1 MPATKAPAKTNTLG
15 LIYAGLITLSIF
27 LAYPLVLLLPQG
39 LPAKKQWFIGL
50 FSHEDLVY
58 NGFAF
63 KLPILAFLSCLGLA
77 YLLSRHWNFKPGS
90 KTLLIPAGLFLL
102 FTTLSTLTHH
112 SSPFQF
118 ANRAAFVII
127 PLVSALLLISKKAS
141 TNKKFFAR
149 LFGTYWLIS
158 VIHALCFLLHH
169 NSTSVAIPGLV
180 GNKNWF
186 IASLLAT
193 TPWAVL
199 FFRPL
204 IFRFLKPIK
213 GSSRV
218 GSAYLISFAFTWSI
232 SLLALIQNQSRA
244 AWLAFA
250 LLIFYAM
257 QRAAS
262 KKFKK
267 IIFIF
272 SFVAILGSSFYGV
285 KNYDRLTHNELHPTL
300 WKGTLKM
307 ISSAPTLGAAGPG
320 QFEARFPSHR
330 LQEQLILPIAA
341 SHTAHPHNEFLLFA
355 AEIGL
360 PGALALLIFIL
371 FIWKVRDQANNTA
384 SQSIILLSICA
395 CFDRALDQQV
405 IALIFLLNLG
415 LLLSPYLRSQMQ
427 ENKANSIVKMNQ
439 VFSLI
444 IILGALFISF
454 RSAKGSWYYRQG
466 LIAESR
472 TLNTKDDNL
481 KREYRKRSYDLFIKA
496 VSFDHN
502 NIIYNYHAADS
513 GLKAI
518 INTQQV
524 APYLKTV
531 LRLGPDF
538 IHINRFKAYYYELVA
553 RLQNTPAN
561 KKASLKRARD
571 ANKRE
576 EVLYAPQLDT
586 LSDCLLFYLRN
597 NLFHDAINLQQ
608 RFAKESLR
616 IATHLHQDQLG
627 NLLNDWHNKILNK
640 QFDQAITVANKIR
653 AGVKGL
659 NYIDTMF
666 NSSAPQNL
674 KKARL
679 IKGKTFGNA
688 DSLYWDELIQLRK
701 FIGQSSVGKETVD
714 KILSSIKLVPG
725 RQSQSITEV
734 LKTKRATSQSL
745 AALLALTANIQS
757 KRSLILHDKK
767 SFSNWLCLMEAPGG
781 FLLISPTQRSTKV
794 ISPSTWQ
801 ALFSKDQ
808 LNAFCFAHPQSFF
821 SANSFLISL
830 YNSHFAT
837 HSISALT
844 PSLNW
849 KLSNAIFSTKNKLH
863 FYAAPF
869 NSLPQQINKFQAP

>member
-1 MPATKAPAKTNTLG
+1 MPTAKTTSKTNYLG
-15 LIYAGLITLSIF
+15 LIYGAFISLSVF

-77 YLLSRHWNFKPGS
+77 FLLSRHWIFKPAS
-90 KTLLIPAGLFLL
+90 KKLLIPAGIFLL
-102 FTTLSTLTHH
+102 FATLSTLKHH
-112 SSPFQF
+112 STPFQF

-127 PLVSALLLISKKAS
+127 PLVSALLLISKNAS

-149 LFGTYWLIS
+149 VFGVYWLIS

-169 NSTSVAIPGLV
+169 NSISVAIPGLV

-204 IFRFLKPIK
+204 VFRFLKPVK

-218 GSAYLISFAFTWSI
+218 GSAYLISFIFIWTI

-244 AWLAFA
+244 AWLAFSLVILYS
-250 LLIFYAM
+250 LL
-257 QRAAS
+257 RAAS
-262 KKFKK
+262 SKFKK
-267 IIFIF
+267 FIYF
-272 SFVAILGSSFYGV
+272 ASAITILGLSIYGF
-285 KNYDRLTHNELHPTL
+285 KNYNRLTHNELRPTL

-307 ISSAPTLGAAGPG
+307 IGSAPTLGAAGPG
-320 QFEARFPSHR
+320 QFEARFPTHR
-330 LQEQLILPIAA
+330 LKEQLMLPIAA

-360 PGALALLIFIL
+360 PGALALLIFFL
-371 FIWKVRDQANNTA
+371 SIWKVRDQTNNTA
-384 SQSIILLSICA
+384 SQTIILLSVCA
-395 CFDRALDQQV
+395 CFDRSLDQQV
-405 IALIFLLNLG
+405 LALIFLLNLG
-415 LLLSPYLRSQMQ
+415 ILLSPYLRRHML
-427 ENKANSIVKMNQ
+427 EHKANTIVKLNRF
-439 VFSLI
+439 FSVI

-454 RSAKGSWYYRQG
+454 RNAKASWFYRQG

-481 KREYRKRSYDLFIKA
+481 KREYRKRSYDLFVKA
-496 VSFDHN
+496 VRFDHN
-502 NIIYNYHAADS
+502 NIVYNYHAADS
-513 GLKAI
+513 GLKAM

-524 APYLKTV
+524 VPYLMTV

-538 IHINRFKAYYYELVA
+538 IHINRLKAYYYELVA
-553 RLQNTPAN
+553 RLQNKPAN
-561 KKASLKRARD
+561 KQASLKRARN
-571 ANKRE
+571 ANYRE
-576 EVLYAPQLDT
+576 EKLYAPQLDT

-597 NLFHDAINLQQ
+597 KLFHDAINLQQ
-608 RFAKESLR
+608 SFANESLR
-616 IATHLHQDQLG
+616 IASHLHQEQLDP
-627 NLLNDWHNKILNK
+627 LLTDWNNKLISQ
-640 QFDQAITVANKIR
+640 QFDQAITLGNKIR
-653 AGVKGL
+653 SGVKGL

-666 NSSAPQNL
+666 NLAAPQSL

-679 IKGKTFGNA
+679 IKGKTFGKA
-688 DSLYWDELIQLRK
+688 DSLYWNELIELRK
-701 FIGQSSVGKETVD
+701 FIGQSSAGKETVD
-714 KILSSIKLVPG
+714 KILASIKLIPG
-725 RQSQSITEV
+725 RHYQSITEI
-734 LKTKRATSQSL
+734 LKSKRATSQSL
-745 AALLALTANIQS
+745 AALLASSANIQS
-757 KRSLILHDKK
+757 KRSLILHDKT
-767 SFSNWLCLMEAPGG
+767 SFSNWLCIMEDPNG
-781 FLLISPTQRSTKV
+781 FLLISPTQGSSKV

-801 ALFSKDQ
+801 ALFSKGQ
-808 LNAFCFAHPQSFF
+808 LNAFCFAHPQAFF

-830 YNSHFAT
+830 YNSHFT
-837 HSISALT
+837 TQSISALT

-849 KLSNAIFSTKNKLH
+849 NLSNAIFSTKNKLH
-863 FYAAPF
+863 FYSPPF
-869 NSLPQQINKFQAP
+869 DSLQQQINKLQAP